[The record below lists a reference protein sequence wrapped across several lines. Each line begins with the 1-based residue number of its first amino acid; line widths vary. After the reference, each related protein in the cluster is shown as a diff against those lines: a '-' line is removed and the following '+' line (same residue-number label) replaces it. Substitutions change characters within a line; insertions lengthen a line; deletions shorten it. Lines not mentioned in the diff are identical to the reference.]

1 MIKRLS
7 ISLLLMGLA
16 VFALGAA
23 AFAWFSDSGSGHVA
37 ISSGTVDLK
46 FQVDIDCDGGTY
58 DGYDTPLFNANTPF
72 EFDTWQDIVPGD
84 TTTDCIRV
92 VNDGPNGDLTV
103 YVKHGSFGGANA
115 LRNATL
121 WQYNAIGTGGVNCAF
136 AQPNDAQY
144 TTGRG
149 CLLDTIGPGDDFDLV
164 VDVEFPDTGTNQN
177 SLQGLAFDFM
187 TTLTGYTG

>member
-7 ISLLLMGLA
+7 ISLMLMGLA
-16 VFALGAA
+16 AFGLGAA
-23 AFAWFSDSGSGHVA
+23 AFAWFSDSGAGEVTITSG
-37 ISSGTVDLK
+37 SVDLQ
-46 FQVDIDCDGGTY
+46 FQIDIDCDGGPEG
-58 DGYDTPLFNANTPF
+58 GYDTILLDADPPVAFN
-72 EFDTWQDIVPGD
+72 TWQNIVPGD
-84 TTTDCIRV
+84 TTSDCIRV
-92 VNDGPNGDLTV
+92 FNAGPNGDLTV
-103 YVKHGSFGGANA
+103 YAKHSDFSGANA

-149 CLLDTIGPGDDFDLV
+149 CELDTIGPGEDFELV
-164 VDVEFPDTGTNQN
+164 VDVQFPDTGTNQN
-177 SLQGLAFDFM
+177 SLQALSFSFL

>member
-23 AFAWFSDSGSGHVA
+23 AFAWFSDSGSGHVS

-46 FQVDIDCDGGTY
+46 FQVDIDCNGGPY
-58 DGYDTPLFNANTPF
+58 GGYDTELRNFTTPF
-72 EFDTWQDIVPGD
+72 EANTWQDIVPGD

-92 VNDGPNGDLTV
+92 VNTGPNGDLTV
-103 YVKHGSFGGANA
+103 YVKHDSFGGSSA

-121 WQYNAIGTGGVNCAF
+121 WQYNAIGTGGINCAY

-144 TTGRG
+144 TAGRG
-149 CLLDTIGPGDDFDLV
+149 CLLDTIGPGEEFDLE
-164 VDVEFPDTGTNQN
+164 VDVQFPDSGANQN
-177 SLQGLAFDFM
+177 NLQGLAFDFM